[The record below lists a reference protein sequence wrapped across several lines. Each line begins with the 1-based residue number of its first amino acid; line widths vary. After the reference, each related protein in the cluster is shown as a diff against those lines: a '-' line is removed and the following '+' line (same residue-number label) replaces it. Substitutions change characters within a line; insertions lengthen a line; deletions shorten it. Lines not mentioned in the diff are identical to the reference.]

1 MNKINQTKHTYDK
14 FNYWQIDV
22 KDLPSKG
29 RLYPKDVKIKI
40 RSMSVLEVKFLATL
54 SPLNSTSICNELLEK
69 CCILENMKF
78 EDLILS
84 DREFLIF
91 WIRLNSFTSTNG
103 FVITIPHCSECKTK
117 IEKTIKLTEL
127 QFKYLDEP
135 PIKKVHL
142 NDINVDIPLKFPKY
156 ADSKIK
162 TNDEIEEM
170 CIWIGSE
177 NTMEEKYAFLSNL
190 TAYDFLSL
198 KQAIDNNYCGVVKEI
213 DIPCPKCGKL
223 HPVKIT
229 INDDNLFNSVNLM
242 QVLETITRI
251 AKYAN
256 LQITN
261 DWTWVEVEVEQQIIN
276 KMIQEENE
284 ANKKE
289 LANAKAKAGSVSS
302 HIPSTPSLPS
312 IHH

>member
-1 MNKINQTKHTYDK
+1 
-14 FNYWQIDV
+14 
-22 KDLPSKG
+22 
-29 RLYPKDVKIKI
+29 
-40 RSMSVLEVKFLATL
+40 
-54 SPLNSTSICNELLEK
+54 
-69 CCILENMKF
+69 
-78 EDLILS
+78 
-84 DREFLIF
+84 
-91 WIRLNSFTSTNG
+91 
-103 FVITIPHCSECKTK
+103 
-117 IEKTIKLTEL
+117 
-127 QFKYLDEP
+127 
-135 PIKKVHL
+135 
-142 NDINVDIPLKFPKY
+142 
-156 ADSKIK
+156 
-162 TNDEIEEM
+162 M
-170 CIWIGSE
+170 CIYIDSD
-177 NTMEEKYAFLSNL
+177 NTIEEKYAFLSNL

-289 LANAKAKAGSVSS
+289 LAQAKAKAGSVSS
-302 HIPSTPSLPS
+302 HIPSAPSLPS